1 MHLGAAAPMRW
12 WAPTATGIALVL
24 AGLAQ
29 AGALAWPGHGAPL
42 WWLHI
47 LSLAGFIA
55 LLQRSPSAS
64 SALLRSATFA
74 TAESLTGGSVC
85 AALVDVPGASAVVR
99 GGVVSYHRDV
109 KVALL
114 GVDPERL
121 ATHGAVDRQVAAQM
135 AAGARAA
142 TGADLAVATT
152 GVAGPEPHDGQP
164 VGTVWIG
171 IAGPAGTR
179 AVLHRFAGDRD
190 AVRAAAREAALAAL
204 LAAVEES

>member
-64 SALLRSATFA
+64 SALVPHQHQARMQ
-74 TAESLTGGSVC
+74 GH
-85 AALVDVPGASAVVR
+85 LV
-99 GGVVSYHRDV
+99 
-109 KVALL
+109 L
-114 GVDPERL
+114 DPIVQRL
-121 ATHGAVDRQVAAQM
+121 QPAHLVGKFFRARFLAVDEVAVDQAN
-135 AAGARAA
+135 
-142 TGADLAVATT
+142 L
-152 GVAGPEPHDGQP
+152 
-164 VGTVWIG
+164 
-171 IAGPAGTR
+171 
-179 AVLHRFAGDRD
+179 
-190 AVRAAAREAALAAL
+190 AVRACLW
-204 LAAVEES
+204 SWQ

>member
-1 MHLGAAAPMRW
+1 MPDSADGVSGTGTRTDPARVIEAAVAR
-12 WAPTATGIALVL
+12 
-24 AGLAQ
+24 GLT
-29 AGALAWPGHGAPL
+29 
-42 WWLHI
+42 I
-47 LSLAGFIA
+47 
-55 LLQRSPSAS
+55 
-64 SALLRSATFA
+64 A
-74 TAESLTGGSVC
+74 TAESLTGGAVC
-85 AALVDVPGASAVVR
+85 AALVDVPGASAAVR

-121 ATHGAVDRQVAAQM
+121 AIHGAVDPEVAAQM

-142 TGADLAVATT
+142 TGADVAVATT

-171 IAGPAGTR
+171 IATAGGAT

-190 AVRAAAREAALAAL
+190 RIRGAARDAALSAL
-204 LAAVEES
+204 LDAVATR